1 MAIGRKIVVMGSM
14 PKCDV
19 ELVGAAA
26 ERYGLELSATLRLVG
41 GVLAE
46 SGEYP
51 AGVISYLP
59 CSREKITHFF
69 AVQHIDFVD
78 DVPFYQGIGEGSV
91 PPYIYDLP
99 VSGVFV
105 SPLSEAAAASLV
117 LSIVRG
123 CAALS
128 KRMAL
133 EAQITSSRNQKDRLA
148 SIGMELCYENDLP
161 ALLEHI
167 LSVNR
172 EAVCADAGCIYV
184 RDRMVDNRLC
194 GTLRFMLCQ
203 SDSFVGGAAPEPVL
217 KVNTDTLAG
226 CAVYTGQFIEVD
238 DVERIRQDAPF
249 KADRSFVCSPDYYC
263 RSVLTMPLINVEDE
277 VVGVLQLINR
287 KLERDITLTSADQ
300 VKAHVYPFSTDDIGV
315 IRFLSRYAALSIDR
329 ISLYN
334 TDKDEKKTLDG

>member
-14 PKCDV
+14 PKCDA
-19 ELVGAAA
+19 ELVGAAV

-59 CSREKITHFF
+59 CSREKISHFF
-69 AVQHIDFVD
+69 AAQHIDFVD
-78 DVPFYQGIGEGSV
+78 DVPFYQCIGDGAV
-91 PPYIYDLP
+91 PRYIYDLP

-105 SPLSEAAAASLV
+105 SPLSEAAAASLA

-123 CAALS
+123 AAALS
-128 KRMAL
+128 KRRAL
-133 EAQITSSRNQKDRLA
+133 ETQISSSRKQKDSLA
-148 SIGMELCYENDLP
+148 AIGMELCYENDLP

-167 LSVNR
+167 LRVNR

-194 GTLRFMLCQ
+194 DTLRFMHCQ
-203 SDSFVGGAAPEPVL
+203 SDSFKGGEAPGGVIKVG
-217 KVNTDTLAG
+217 TDTLAG

-238 DVERIRQDAPF
+238 DIEKIRPDAPF
-249 KADRSFVCSPDYYC
+249 KDDRSFICSPGYHC
-263 RSVLTMPLINVEDE
+263 RSVLTMPLINIEDE

-287 KLERDITLTSADQ
+287 KIEKGITLTSADQ
-300 VKAHVYPFSTDDIGV
+300 VKAHAYPFSTDDIGV
-315 IRFLSRYAALSIDR
+315 VRFLARYAALSIDR
-329 ISLYN
+329 ISLYSA
-334 TDKDEKKTLDG
+334 EAEG

>member
-1 MAIGRKIVVMGSM
+1 MSIGRKIVVMGSM
-14 PKCDV
+14 PKCDA

-59 CSREKITHFF
+59 CSQEKISHFF
-69 AVQHIDFVD
+69 ALQHIDFVD
-78 DVPFYQGIGEGSV
+78 DVPFYQCVGGAV
-91 PPYIYDLP
+91 PPYIYELP
-99 VSGVFV
+99 ICGVFV
-105 SPLSEAAAASLV
+105 SPLSETAAASLV

-123 CAALS
+123 SAALS
-128 KRMAL
+128 KRRAL
-133 EAQITSSRNQKDRLA
+133 EMQISNSRNQKDRLA
-148 SIGMELCYENDLP
+148 AIGMELCYENDLP

-172 EAVCADAGCIYV
+172 EAVCADAGCVYV

-194 GTLRFMLCQ
+194 DTLRFMLCQ
-203 SDSFVGGAAPEPVL
+203 SDSFKGGSASSQVL
-217 KVNTDTLAG
+217 KVGTDTLAG

-238 DVERIRQDAPF
+238 DVEKIRPDAPF
-249 KADRSFVCSPDYYC
+249 RDDRSFVCSPGYPC
-263 RSVLTMPLINVEDE
+263 RSVLTMPLINIEDE

-287 KLERDITLTSADQ
+287 KLEKGITLASADQ
-300 VKAHVYPFSTDDIGV
+300 VKAHAYPFSTDDIGV

-334 TDKDEKKTLDG
+334 VAEAD